1 MDSRKVWKRIRTMII
16 FGTLYLGVFFLME
29 AREAPV
35 HIIHT
40 AFDDRIPFCEYFIVP
55 YVLWYFYVAGTLIY
69 LGLFHKDLSEYDR
82 FVKNMAFG
90 ILCFVIVSLIYP
102 NGQDLRPTF
111 SSNNP
116 FRWAVNFLYTI
127 DTPTNILPS
136 LHVFAA
142 VACDMAL
149 TRDFRI
155 KKHPS
160 LGWTSHI
167 LMILIILST
176 MFLKQHSIVDVSVG
190 LLCNF
195 IFYPLIYPLEIRQ
208 NKHNRKIRK
217 IPEKIS

>member
-1 MDSRKVWKRIRTMII
+1 MDSREIWKRIRTMII

-29 AREAPV
+29 ARDVPV

-40 AFDDRIPFCEYFIVP
+40 AFDDLIPFCEYFIVP
-55 YVLWYFYVAGTLIY
+55 YVLWYFYVAGTLIF
-69 LGLFHKDLSEYDR
+69 LGLFQKDLSEYDR
-82 FVKNMAFG
+82 FVKNMALG

-102 NGQDLRPTF
+102 NGQDLRPAF
-111 SSNNP
+111 SSDNP

-149 TRDFRI
+149 TRDFRL

-160 LGWTSHI
+160 LRWASHI
-167 LMILIILST
+167 LMILIIFST
-176 MFLKQHSIVDVSVG
+176 MFLKQHSVIDVTAA

-195 IFYPLIYPLEIRQ
+195 IFYPVCYG
-208 NKHNRKIRK
+208 RKTS
-217 IPEKIS
+217 PALLSDHSY